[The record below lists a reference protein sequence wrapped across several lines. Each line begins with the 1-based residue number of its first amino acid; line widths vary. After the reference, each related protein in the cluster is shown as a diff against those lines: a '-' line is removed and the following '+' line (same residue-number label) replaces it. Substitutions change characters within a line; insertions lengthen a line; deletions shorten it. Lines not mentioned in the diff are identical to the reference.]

1 LNFRS
6 KKQLGVILMKR
17 EIAVNNRKKAFTLI
31 ELLVVVAIIS
41 LLAAILFP
49 VFARARENARRASC
63 LSNLR
68 QIGLGM
74 MMYTQDYD
82 ERYPQA
88 ARGKA
93 GAGDGGYVSGAACTG
108 LPCSHFY
115 STLASGVNGN
125 YYTWMDILYPYTKSI
140 QVYEC
145 PSVTPASPNAADASV
160 DYANY
165 GYNGYVSN
173 WQYGTPR
180 GIPLLMA
187 ALPNPAQTVLIMD
200 CHNQYAVYINS
211 GSYGGWNVFNAS
223 WGTSETPHFS
233 GTNVTF
239 ADGHV
244 KWAIRTDPILKAGSG
259 NPYWCTTAPTTSC
272 PN

>member
-1 LNFRS
+1 M
-6 KKQLGVILMKR
+6 KQKIS
-17 EIAVNNRKKAFTLI
+17 INNGQPGFTLI

-49 VFARARENARRASC
+49 VFARARENARRTSC
-63 LSNLR
+63 MSNLR

-88 ARGKA
+88 VRGNS
-93 GAGDGGYVSGAACTG
+93 GAGGGGYISGAACAG

-115 STLASGVNGN
+115 IAPDGGGN
-125 YYTWMDILYPYTKSI
+125 YKMYSWMDILYPYTKSI

-145 PSVTPASPNAADASV
+145 PSATGASPVATDP
-160 DYANY
+160 DGDLANY

-173 WQYGTPR
+173 WQYGSPK
-180 GIPLLMA
+180 GIPYAMA
-187 ALPNPAQTVLIMD
+187 AIPNPSQTVLIMD
-200 CHNQYAVYINS
+200 CHNVNSIYINP
-211 GSYGGWNVFNAS
+211 GSYGGWDVFNPDRGA
-223 WGTSETPHFS
+223 SETPHIS
-233 GTNVTF
+233 GTNVAF

-244 KWAIRTDPILKAGSG
+244 KWAIRTDPILKKGSN
-259 NPYWCTTAPTTSC
+259 NPYWCTTAPDTPC